1 MNRVGRPLR
10 ISGFACTLL
19 ALASCQTLRGGG
31 APEPS
36 FDLETDLR
44 ALDEEFRTTTGI
56 KDYYAISDPAQKVA
70 ARNRFVMG
78 RIVQIDLRYIDFIRT
93 MTNDRQQLDAATD
106 LATFTINVAGTLVGG
121 VRSGKNLAAAA
132 AVIGGTRE
140 TVVKDFYYEK
150 SMDALVGT
158 MNAQRKEVLVS
169 ILSGLKA
176 DSVEQYPFEL
186 ALTQLH
192 EYYMAGTLNGA
203 LRFINTA
210 SAEKEKASEARIQEL
225 AILPPTSQLII
236 ANKKAMMDALRTASD
251 ASIEDA
257 LDALSMTNK
266 GTSHENRIAL
276 RDRFNALAIE
286 PGKSIGDREAALAS
300 MIEVFRKTGVMQDAK
315 PAKESK

>member
-1 MNRVGRPLR
+1 MNSFSRLPSV
-10 ISGFACTLL
+10 SVFACTLL
-19 ALASCQTLRGGG
+19 ALPGCQTLRGGG

-44 ALDEEFRTTTGI
+44 ALDEEFRTTTSI
-56 KDYYAISDPAQKVA
+56 KDYYAISDTDQKVA

-158 MNAQRKEVLVS
+158 MNARRKEVLVS
-169 ILSGLKA
+169 ILAGLKA
-176 DSVEQYPFEL
+176 GSIEQYPFEL

-203 LRFINTA
+203 LRFINTT
-210 SAEKEKASEARIQEL
+210 SAEKEKSSEAKIQEL
-225 AILPPTSQLII
+225 AVLPASNPVITNYVLALGEAIRNMDDAGI
-236 ANKKAMMDALRTASD
+236 EAATRALGGDALA
-251 ASIEDA
+251 AGKPEDRRRA
-257 LDALSMTNK
+257 LKARLDAIVEDTTKN
-266 GTSHENRIAL
+266 ERQ
-276 RDRFNALAIE
+276 
-286 PGKSIGDREAALAS
+286 REAALEA
-300 MIEVFRKTGVMQDAK
+300 MLAAFGETDEQ
-315 PAKESK
+315 

>member
-1 MNRVGRPLR
+1 MNSIGRLFR
-10 ISGFACTLL
+10 IAGFACALL
-19 ALASCQTLRGGG
+19 PLAACQSLRGGG
-31 APEPS
+31 APAPS

-44 ALDEEFRTTTGI
+44 ALDEAFRTTTSI
-56 KDYYAISDPAQKVA
+56 KDYYAISDAGQKVA

-158 MNAQRKEVLVS
+158 MNAQRKEVLVT
-169 ILSGLKA
+169 ILTGLK
-176 DSVEQYPFEL
+176 SGSIERYPFEL

-210 SAEKEKASEARIQEL
+210 SAEKEKASDADIQKLAVLPVSSETIVVSAQAITDAIGQMDEAGADALAQPMGVTPPPGATLPEKRDALLARLRQIVRDGSKPLPAREAEL
-225 AILPPTSQLII
+225 A
-236 ANKKAMMDALRTASD
+236 ALR
-251 ASIEDA
+251 E
-257 LDALSMTNK
+257 
-266 GTSHENRIAL
+266 
-276 RDRFNALAIE
+276 AIRQQADSTT
-286 PGKSIGDREAALAS
+286 P
-300 MIEVFRKTGVMQDAK
+300 
-315 PAKESK
+315 P